1 MTKDHGKRGRPSM
14 GRQVNVRIPDSLMA
28 DLETISGGMG
38 LDISDVIRMILTENR
53 QEYLDRLEIKKKRK
67 PTKDK
72 DAN

>member
-1 MTKDHGKRGRPSM
+1 M